1 MVSERTPQ
9 RVKITD
15 TSLRDA
21 HQSLFA
27 TRMRTEDMIPIL
39 EKLDEVGYHSLEM
52 WGGATFDACMRFL
65 NEDPWER
72 LSEVR
77 KRIKKTKLQML
88 LRGQNILG
96 YRNYPD
102 DVVTGFVQKMIERGI
117 DIIRVFD
124 ALNDVRNMEKAIE
137 VAKKEGAHVQG
148 TICYTIS
155 PVHDIP
161 LFVRVGRE
169 LVELGVDSICIKD
182 MAGLISPYMAY
193 ELVAALKK
201 ELDVPIQLHCHYTS
215 GMASMAYLK
224 AIEAGC
230 DVVDTASSPLALGT
244 SQPPVESL
252 VAALKGTPWDT
263 GLDLSLLSEIA
274 NYWKEI
280 KPKYDQ
286 FAEQS
291 SGVDTNVL
299 EYQIPG
305 GMISNLA
312 SQLKQAN
319 ALDKYEACLAEVPR
333 VRAELGYPPLVTPT
347 SQIVGTQAVFNVVM
361 GERYKVVPKEVKNYV
376 LGYYGRP
383 PGEIDPEIKKKIIGD
398 EEPIT
403 CRPADL
409 LEPMLE
415 KARQEIGRYA
425 EKEEDILSYCLFP
438 QVAEKFLKERAIRK
452 SGVDFA
458 LLEEQDK
465 EKDSPFTYHP
475 V

>member
-1 MVSERTPQ
+1 VPERTPQ
-9 RVKITD
+9 RVRLTD

-27 TRMRTEDMIPIL
+27 TRMKIEDMIPIL
-39 EKLDEVGYHSLEM
+39 EKLDAVGYHSLEM
-52 WGGATFDACMRFL
+52 WGGATFDTCMRFL
-65 NEDPWER
+65 DEDPWER
-72 LSEVR
+72 LSEIR
-77 KRIKKTKLQML
+77 KRVKKTKLQML

-102 DVVTGFVQKMIERGI
+102 DVVTGFVQKMIDRGM
-117 DIIRVFD
+117 DILRIFD
-124 ALNDVRNMEKAIE
+124 ALNDVRNMEKAIR

-161 LFVRVGRE
+161 LFVKVGRE

-182 MAGLISPYMAY
+182 MAGLISPPMAY
-193 ELVAALKK
+193 ELVSALKK
-201 ELDVPIQLHCHYTS
+201 ELDVPLQLHCHYTS

-274 NYWKEI
+274 GYWKSI

-312 SQLKQAN
+312 SQLRQAN

-333 VRAELGYPPLVTPT
+333 VREELGYPPLVTPT

-361 GERYKVVPKEVKNYV
+361 GERYKVVPNEVKNYV

-383 PGEIDPEIKKKIIGD
+383 PAEIDPEIKKKIIGD

-409 LEPMLE
+409 LEPMIE
-415 KARQEIGRYA
+415 KARKEIGRFA

-438 QVAEKFLKERAIRK
+438 QVAEKFLKERAVKR
-452 SGVDFA
+452 SGIDFD
-458 LLEEQDK
+458 LLEKQEK
-465 EKDSPFTYHP
+465 ENDSPFTYHP

>member
-1 MVSERTPQ
+1 VPERTPQ
-9 RVKITD
+9 RVRLTD

-27 TRMRTEDMIPIL
+27 TRMKTEDMIPIL
-39 EKLDEVGYHSLEM
+39 EKIDEVGYHSLEM
-52 WGGATFDACMRFL
+52 WGGATFDTCMRFL
-65 NEDPWER
+65 DEDPWER
-72 LSEVR
+72 LSEIR
-77 KRIKKTKLQML
+77 KRVKKTKLQML

-102 DVVTGFVQKMIERGI
+102 DVVTGFVQKMIDRGM
-117 DIIRVFD
+117 DILRIFD
-124 ALNDVRNMEKAIE
+124 ALNDVRNMEKAIR

-161 LFVRVGRE
+161 LFVKVARE

-182 MAGLISPYMAY
+182 MAGLISPPMAFD
-193 ELVAALKK
+193 LVSALKK
-201 ELDVPIQLHCHYTS
+201 ELDVPLQLHCHYTS

-274 NYWKEI
+274 GYWKSI

-312 SQLKQAN
+312 SQLRQAN

-361 GERYKVVPKEVKNYV
+361 GERYKVVPNEVKNYV

-383 PGEIDPEIKKKIIGD
+383 PAEIDPEIKKKIIGD

-409 LEPMLE
+409 LEPMIE
-415 KARQEIGRYA
+415 KARKEIGRFA

-438 QVAEKFLKERAIRK
+438 QVAEKFLKERAVKR
-452 SGVDFA
+452 SGIDFD
-458 LLEEQDK
+458 LLEKQEK
-465 EKDSPFTYHP
+465 ENDSPFTYHP

>member
-1 MVSERTPQ
+1 VLERTPQ
-9 RVKITD
+9 RVRLTD

-27 TRMRTEDMIPIL
+27 TRMKTEDMIPIL
-39 EKLDEVGYHSLEM
+39 EKIDEVGYHSLEM
-52 WGGATFDACMRFL
+52 WGGATFDTCMRFL
-65 NEDPWER
+65 DEDPWER

-77 KRIKKTKLQML
+77 KRVKKTKLQML

-102 DVVTGFVQKMIERGI
+102 DVVTGFVEKMIERGM
-117 DIIRVFD
+117 DILRIFD
-124 ALNDVRNMEKAIE
+124 ALNDVRNMEKAIR

-161 LFVRVGRE
+161 LFVKVARE

-182 MAGLISPYMAY
+182 MAGLISPPMAFD
-193 ELVAALKK
+193 LVSALKK
-201 ELDVPIQLHCHYTS
+201 ELDVPLQLHCHYTS

-274 NYWKEI
+274 GYWKSI

-312 SQLKQAN
+312 SQLRQAN

-361 GERYKVVPKEVKNYV
+361 GERYKVVPNEVKNYV

-383 PGEIDPEIKKKIIGD
+383 PAEIDPEIKKKIIGD

-409 LEPMLE
+409 LEPMIE
-415 KARQEIGRYA
+415 KARKEIGRFA

-438 QVAEKFLKERAIRK
+438 QVAEKFLKERAVKR
-452 SGVDFA
+452 SGIDFD
-458 LLEEQDK
+458 LLEKQEK
-465 EKDSPFTYHP
+465 ENDSPFTYHP

>member
-1 MVSERTPQ
+1 VSERTPQ

>member
-1 MVSERTPQ
+1 MMPEKTPQ
-9 RVKITD
+9 KVKLTD

-21 HQSLFA
+21 HQSRFA
-27 TRMRTEDMIPIL
+27 TRMKTEDMIPIL
-39 EKLDEVGYHSLEM
+39 EKIDAVGYHSLEM
-52 WGGATFDACMRFL
+52 WGGATFDTAMRFL

-72 LSEVR
+72 ITEIR
-77 KRIKKTKLQML
+77 KRVKNTKLQML

-102 DVVTGFVQKMIERGI
+102 DVVTGFVQKMIARGI
-117 DIIRVFD
+117 DILRIFD
-124 ALNDVRNMEKAIE
+124 ALNDVRNMERAIR

-161 LFVRVGRE
+161 LYLKVTRE
-169 LVELGVDSICIKD
+169 LMDLGVDSICIKD
-182 MAGLISPYMAY
+182 MAGLISPYMAF
-193 ELVAALKK
+193 ELVTALKK
-201 ELDVPIQLHCHYTS
+201 EFDIPLQLHCHYTS

-224 AIEAGC
+224 GIEAGC

-244 SQPPVESL
+244 SQPPAESL
-252 VAALKGTPWDT
+252 VATLRGTPRDT

-274 NYWKEI
+274 TYWKDVA
-280 KPKYDQ
+280 PKYEK
-286 FAEQS
+286 FGMAS

-305 GMISNLA
+305 GMISNLT
-312 SQLKQAN
+312 SQLQEAN
-319 ALDKYEACLAEVPR
+319 AMDKYQECLLEVPK

-347 SQIVGTQAVFNVVM
+347 SQIVGTQAVFNVIM
-361 GERYKVVPKEVKNYV
+361 GERYKVIPNEVKNYV

-383 PGEIDPEIKKKIIGD
+383 PAQIDPEIQKIVIGD

-409 LEPMLE
+409 LEPMVE
-415 KARQEIGRYA
+415 GARKKIGRYA

-438 QVAEKFLKERAIRK
+438 QVADKFLKERAIKK
-452 SGVDFA
+452 SGIDFD
-458 LLEEQDK
+458 LLEEQ
-465 EKDSPFTYHP
+465 EKAADSPFTYHP

>member
-1 MVSERTPQ
+1 
-9 RVKITD
+9 
-15 TSLRDA
+15 
-21 HQSLFA
+21 
-27 TRMRTEDMIPIL
+27 
-39 EKLDEVGYHSLEM
+39 M
-52 WGGATFDACMRFL
+52 WGGATFDTCMRFL

-77 KRIKKTKLQML
+77 KRVKKTKLQML

-117 DIIRVFD
+117 DILRIFD
-124 ALNDVRNMEKAIE
+124 ALNDVRNMEKAIQ

-161 LFVRVGRE
+161 LFVKVGRE

-193 ELVAALKK
+193 ELVSALKK
-201 ELDVPIQLHCHYTS
+201 ELDVPLQLHCHYTS

-252 VAALKGTPWDT
+252 VAALQGTPWDT

-312 SQLKQAN
+312 SQLRQAN
-319 ALDKYEACLAEVPR
+319 ALDKYEDCLAEVPR

-383 PGEIDPEIKKKIIGD
+383 PAEIDPEIKKKIIGD

-415 KARQEIGRYA
+415 KARKEIGRYA

-438 QVAEKFLKERAIRK
+438 QVAEKFLKDRAVKK

-458 LLEEQDK
+458 LLDK
-465 EKDSPFTYHP
+465 QIQEDDDTFIYHP

>member
-1 MVSERTPQ
+1 
-9 RVKITD
+9 
-15 TSLRDA
+15 
-21 HQSLFA
+21 
-27 TRMRTEDMIPIL
+27 
-39 EKLDEVGYHSLEM
+39 
-52 WGGATFDACMRFL
+52 
-65 NEDPWER
+65 
-72 LSEVR
+72 
-77 KRIKKTKLQML
+77 
-88 LRGQNILG
+88 
-96 YRNYPD
+96 
-102 DVVTGFVQKMIERGI
+102 
-117 DIIRVFD
+117 
-124 ALNDVRNMEKAIE
+124 
-137 VAKKEGAHVQG
+137 
-148 TICYTIS
+148 
-155 PVHDIP
+155 
-161 LFVRVGRE
+161 
-169 LVELGVDSICIKD
+169 

-193 ELVAALKK
+193 ELVSALKK
-201 ELDVPIQLHCHYTS
+201 ELDVPLQLHCHYTS

-252 VAALKGTPWDT
+252 VAALQGTPWDT

-312 SQLKQAN
+312 SQLRQAN

-383 PGEIDPEIKKKIIGD
+383 PAEIDPEIKKKIIGD

-415 KARQEIGRYA
+415 KARKEIGRYA

-438 QVAEKFLKERAIRK
+438 RWRKILKDRAVKK

-458 LLEEQDK
+458 LLDK
-465 EKDSPFTYHP
+465 QIQEDDDTFIYHRCRD
-475 V
+475 

>member
-1 MVSERTPQ
+1 MVLERTPQ
-9 RVKITD
+9 RVRLTD

-27 TRMRTEDMIPIL
+27 TRMKTEDMIPIL
-39 EKLDEVGYHSLEM
+39 EKIDEVGYHSLEM
-52 WGGATFDACMRFL
+52 WGGATFDTCMRFL
-65 NEDPWER
+65 DEDPWER

-77 KRIKKTKLQML
+77 KRVKKTKLQML

-102 DVVTGFVQKMIERGI
+102 DVVTGFVEKMIERGM
-117 DIIRVFD
+117 DILRIFD
-124 ALNDVRNMEKAIE
+124 ALNDVRNMEKAIR

-148 TICYTIS
+148 TICYTFS

-161 LFVRVGRE
+161 LFVKVARE

-182 MAGLISPYMAY
+182 MAGLISPPMAFD
-193 ELVAALKK
+193 LVSALKK
-201 ELDVPIQLHCHYTS
+201 ELDVPLQLHCHYTS

-274 NYWKEI
+274 GYWKSI

-312 SQLKQAN
+312 SQLRQAN

-361 GERYKVVPKEVKNYV
+361 GERYKVVPNEVKNYV

-383 PGEIDPEIKKKIIGD
+383 PAEIDPEIKKKIIGD

-409 LEPMLE
+409 LEPMIE
-415 KARQEIGRYA
+415 KARKEIGRFA

-438 QVAEKFLKERAIRK
+438 QVAEKFLKERAVKR
-452 SGVDFA
+452 SGIDFD
-458 LLEEQDK
+458 LLEKQEK
-465 EKDSPFTYHP
+465 ENDSPFTYHP

>member
-1 MVSERTPQ
+1 MAQNAPKK
-9 RVKITD
+9 VKLTD

-27 TRMRTEDMIPIL
+27 TRMKTEDMIPIL

-52 WGGATFDACMRFL
+52 WGGATFDSCMRFL

-72 LSEVR
+72 LTEIR
-77 KRIKKTKLQML
+77 KRVKKTKLQML

-102 DVVTGFVQKMIERGI
+102 DVVTAFVQRTIDRGM
-117 DIIRVFD
+117 DIIRIFD
-124 ALNDVRNMEKAIE
+124 ALNDVRNMEKAIT
-137 VAKKEGAHVQG
+137 VAKREGAHVQG

-161 LFVRVGRE
+161 LYVKTARE
-169 LVELGVDSICIKD
+169 LVELGIDSICIKD
-182 MAGLISPYMAY
+182 MAGLITPYMAY
-193 ELVAALKK
+193 ELVKALKK
-201 ELDVPIQLHCHYTS
+201 EFDIPVQLHCHYTS

-224 AIEAGC
+224 AIEAGV
-230 DVVDTASSPLALGT
+230 DIVDTASSPLALGT
-244 SQPPVESL
+244 SQPPAESL
-252 VAALKGTPWDT
+252 VATLKGTPWDT
-263 GLDLSLLSEIA
+263 GLDLSLLNEIA
-274 NYWKEI
+274 EYWKEV

-286 FAEQS
+286 FAALAA
-291 SGVDTNVL
+291 GVDTNVL

-305 GMISNLA
+305 GMISNLI

-319 ALDKYEACLAEVPR
+319 ALDKYRECLAEVPR

-376 LGYYGRP
+376 LGHYGRP
-383 PGEIDPEIKKKIIGD
+383 PAEIDPEIKEKIIGD

-438 QVAEKFLKERAIRK
+438 QVAEKFLKERAIKRA
-452 SGVDFA
+452 GVDFD
-458 LLEEQDK
+458 LLEEQEK
-465 EKDSPFTYHP
+465 EADNPFRYHP